1 QPVINCKASGTSAE
15 RPTQT
20 VYCFCPTA
28 TMLTMTPAVKA
39 TDSQRWVCRIHLFQ
53 FNGTSSYGSN
63 KFSNAYRMNIRSSA
77 STSCQARH
85 RYENRPSQIED
96 PRIFH
101 RPSARDS
108 TSREAR
114 AE

>member
-1 QPVINCKASGTSAE
+1 MRGRLRHLAAYGSTNKYQPVINCKASGTSAE

-53 FNGTSSYGSN
+53 FNGTSSSRFQEIFERVTNECQVVGIE
-63 KFSNAYRMNIRSSA
+63 FLPNAA
-77 STSCQARH
+77 SR
-85 RYENRPSQIED
+85 
-96 PRIFH
+96 
-101 RPSARDS
+101 
-108 TSREAR
+108 REPTLTD
-114 AE
+114 